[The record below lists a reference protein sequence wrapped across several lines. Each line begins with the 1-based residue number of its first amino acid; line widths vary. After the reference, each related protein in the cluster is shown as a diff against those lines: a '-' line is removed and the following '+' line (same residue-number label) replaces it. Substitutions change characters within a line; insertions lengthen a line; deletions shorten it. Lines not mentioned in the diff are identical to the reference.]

1 MSLHFSKYH
10 GAQNDFIVID
20 NQSGQLSEN
29 EFKKM
34 INLCQRRSGIGA
46 DGVLLLENAQEDYK
60 YRMRYYNPDG
70 KEVQFCGNGARCLYQ
85 FALDENIIETDA
97 VFIAGDGEHYAGR
110 STSGIKIRMT
120 KVTEIKIVPDPKI
133 GLNSDFGLYNTG
145 VDHLVLPVQNID
157 EIDINKYGL
166 LYRPDG
172 VLLPNGVNVNVFE
185 VRENKIRVRT
195 FERGVEGETMAC
207 GTGVVAVA
215 YHLIKRRIIDKK
227 IVSLYSPGGELLVE
241 FPGGIEEYPW
251 LHGEAVKVYSG
262 VVN

>member
-1 MSLHFSKYH
+1 M
-10 GAQNDFIVID
+10 
-20 NQSGQLSEN
+20 
-29 EFKKM
+29 
-34 INLCQRRSGIGA
+34 
-46 DGVLLLENAQEDYK
+46 
-60 YRMRYYNPDG
+60 
-70 KEVQFCGNGARCLYQ
+70 
-85 FALDENIIETDA
+85 
-97 VFIAGDGEHYAGR
+97 
-110 STSGIKIRMT
+110 
-120 KVTEIKIVPDPKI
+120 
-133 GLNSDFGLYNTG
+133 
-145 VDHLVLPVQNID
+145 VLPVQNID
-157 EIDINKYGL
+157 EIDMNKYGL

-215 YHLIKRRIIDKK
+215 YHLVKRKIVEKK